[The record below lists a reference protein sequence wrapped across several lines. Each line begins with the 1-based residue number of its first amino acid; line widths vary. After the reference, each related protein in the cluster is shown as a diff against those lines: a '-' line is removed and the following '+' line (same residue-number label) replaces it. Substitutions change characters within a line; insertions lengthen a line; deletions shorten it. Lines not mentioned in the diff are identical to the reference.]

1 MATPAFRPEGE
12 RGTNWGFLCNNNP
25 RRPHGTPTMPSVGGD
40 DHERPWG
47 GKPESP
53 KQESLKQESL
63 KQESLKQESL
73 KQLVTWRRWRVAFT
87 RPKLSAH
94 IAPARRL
101 ESSMK
106 SNAVTSV
113 ELELDWTA
121 QTILPV
127 EFKGRE
133 LQLEARAYQGAD
145 PNFQA
150 LVLVHRDKDAGN
162 KKPVVRVHSGCVT
175 GDIFH
180 SLRCDCYPQLQAAL
194 SVITTS
200 PVGILIYLPYQEGRG
215 IGLVNKIR
223 AYALQDQ
230 GYDTV
235 DANVAIGAP
244 IEARDYDLAAHI
256 LFDLGYPE
264 IKLLTNNPAK
274 VEALRE
280 EGVEVIEQLP
290 LIVTPSLYNK
300 RYLATKKER
309 MAHKL

>member
-1 MATPAFRPEGE
+1 
-12 RGTNWGFLCNNNP
+12 
-25 RRPHGTPTMPSVGGD
+25 
-40 DHERPWG
+40 
-47 GKPESP
+47 
-53 KQESLKQESL
+53 
-63 KQESLKQESL
+63 
-73 KQLVTWRRWRVAFT
+73 
-87 RPKLSAH
+87 
-94 IAPARRL
+94 
-101 ESSMK
+101 MK
-106 SNAVTSV
+106 SNALQSF
-113 ELELDWTA
+113 ELELDWMA
-121 QTILPV
+121 QTILPI
-127 EFKGRE
+127 EFKGKE
-133 LQLEARAYQGAD
+133 LKLEARAYQGTD

-150 LVLVHRDKDAGN
+150 LVLVHRA
-162 KKPVVRVHSGCVT
+162 KKNGVDHLPVVRVHSGCVT

-180 SLRCDCYPQLQAAL
+180 SLRCDCYPQLQAAMQEVT
-194 SVITTS
+194 SS

-256 LFDLGYPE
+256 LFDLGFPE

-274 VEALRE
+274 VEALRA
-280 EGVEVIEQLP
+280 EGVDVIEQLP
-290 LIVTPSLYNK
+290 LIVEPSPYNT

>member
-1 MATPAFRPEGE
+1 
-12 RGTNWGFLCNNNP
+12 
-25 RRPHGTPTMPSVGGD
+25 
-40 DHERPWG
+40 
-47 GKPESP
+47 
-53 KQESLKQESL
+53 
-63 KQESLKQESL
+63 
-73 KQLVTWRRWRVAFT
+73 
-87 RPKLSAH
+87 
-94 IAPARRL
+94 
-101 ESSMK
+101 MK
-106 SNAVTSV
+106 SNAVQSF
-113 ELELDWTA
+113 ELDLDWTA
-121 QTILPV
+121 QTILPI
-127 EFKGRE
+127 EFKGGE
-133 LQLEARAYQGAD
+133 LELEARAYQGTD

-150 LVLVHRDKDAGN
+150 LVLVHRAKSGAVKNGVHDI
-162 KKPVVRVHSGCVT
+162 PVVRVHSGCVT

-194 SVITTS
+194 DRVVND
-200 PVGILIYLPYQEGRG
+200 PLGVLIYLPYQEGRG

-256 LFDLGYPE
+256 LFDLGFPE

-280 EGVEVIEQLP
+280 EGVDVIEQLP
-290 LIVTPSLYNK
+290 LIVKPSPYNT

>member
-1 MATPAFRPEGE
+1 
-12 RGTNWGFLCNNNP
+12 
-25 RRPHGTPTMPSVGGD
+25 
-40 DHERPWG
+40 
-47 GKPESP
+47 
-53 KQESLKQESL
+53 
-63 KQESLKQESL
+63 
-73 KQLVTWRRWRVAFT
+73 
-87 RPKLSAH
+87 
-94 IAPARRL
+94 
-101 ESSMK
+101 MK
-106 SNAVTSV
+106 SNAVKSV
-113 ELELDWTA
+113 ELEMDWTA
-121 QTILPV
+121 QTILPI
-127 EFKGRE
+127 EFRGRE

-150 LVLVHRDKDAGN
+150 LALVHRDKLAGSSDV
-162 KKPVVRVHSGCVT
+162 PLVRVHSGCVT

-180 SLRCDCYPQLQAAL
+180 SLRCDCYPQLQAAMDR
-194 SVITTS
+194 ITST
-200 PVGILIYLPYQEGRG
+200 PVGILIYLPFQEGRG

-256 LFDLGYPE
+256 LFDLGFPE

-280 EGVEVIEQLP
+280 EGVDVTEQLP
-290 LIVTPSLYNK
+290 LIVNPSPHNK

>member
-1 MATPAFRPEGE
+1 
-12 RGTNWGFLCNNNP
+12 
-25 RRPHGTPTMPSVGGD
+25 
-40 DHERPWG
+40 
-47 GKPESP
+47 
-53 KQESLKQESL
+53 
-63 KQESLKQESL
+63 
-73 KQLVTWRRWRVAFT
+73 
-87 RPKLSAH
+87 
-94 IAPARRL
+94 
-101 ESSMK
+101 MK
-106 SNAVTSV
+106 SNALQSF
-113 ELELDWTA
+113 ELELDWMA
-121 QTILPV
+121 QTVLPI
-127 EFKGRE
+127 EFRGKE
-133 LQLEARAYQGAD
+133 LKLEARAYQGTD

-150 LVLVHRDKDAGN
+150 LVLVHRA
-162 KKPVVRVHSGCVT
+162 KKNGVDHLPVVRVHSGCVT

-194 SVITTS
+194 HEVTTS

-256 LFDLGYPE
+256 LFDLGFPE

-274 VEALRE
+274 VEALQA
-280 EGVEVIEQLP
+280 EGVDVIEQLP
-290 LIVTPSLYNK
+290 LIVEPSPYNT

>member
-1 MATPAFRPEGE
+1 M
-12 RGTNWGFLCNNNP
+12 
-25 RRPHGTPTMPSVGGD
+25 
-40 DHERPWG
+40 
-47 GKPESP
+47 
-53 KQESLKQESL
+53 Q
-63 KQESLKQESL
+63 
-73 KQLVTWRRWRVAFT
+73 
-87 RPKLSAH
+87 
-94 IAPARRL
+94 
-101 ESSMK
+101 
-106 SNAVTSV
+106 SNAVKSF
-113 ELELDWTA
+113 ELEMDWTA

-127 EFKGRE
+127 EFGGRE

-150 LVLVHRDKDAGN
+150 LVLVHSDKQARDEA
-162 KKPVVRVHSGCVT
+162 PIVRVHSGCVT

-194 SVITTS
+194 DRIVTS
-200 PVGILIYLPYQEGRG
+200 PVGILIYLPFQEGRG

-256 LFDLGYPE
+256 LFDLGFPE

-274 VEALRE
+274 VEALRQ
-280 EGVEVIEQLP
+280 EGVDVIEQLP
-290 LIVTPSLYNK
+290 LIVKASPYNS

>member
-1 MATPAFRPEGE
+1 
-12 RGTNWGFLCNNNP
+12 
-25 RRPHGTPTMPSVGGD
+25 
-40 DHERPWG
+40 
-47 GKPESP
+47 
-53 KQESLKQESL
+53 
-63 KQESLKQESL
+63 
-73 KQLVTWRRWRVAFT
+73 
-87 RPKLSAH
+87 
-94 IAPARRL
+94 
-101 ESSMK
+101 MK
-106 SNAVTSV
+106 SNAVKSF
-113 ELELDWTA
+113 ELEIDWTA
-121 QTILPV
+121 QTILPI
-127 EFKGRE
+127 EFDGRE
-133 LQLEARAYQGAD
+133 LHIEARAYQGTD
-145 PNFQA
+145 PAFQA
-150 LVLVHRDKDAGN
+150 LVLVHRHPTSARVSAERPEELSNGAASET
-162 KKPVVRVHSGCVT
+162 PVVRVHSGCVT

-180 SLRCDCYPQLQAAL
+180 SLRCDCYPQLQAAMQK
-194 SVITTS
+194 ITSSS
-200 PVGILIYLPYQEGRG
+200 PGVLIYLPYQEGRG

-256 LFDLGYPE
+256 LFDLGFPE

-290 LIVTPSLYNK
+290 LIVKPSPYNV

>member
-1 MATPAFRPEGE
+1 
-12 RGTNWGFLCNNNP
+12 
-25 RRPHGTPTMPSVGGD
+25 
-40 DHERPWG
+40 
-47 GKPESP
+47 
-53 KQESLKQESL
+53 
-63 KQESLKQESL
+63 
-73 KQLVTWRRWRVAFT
+73 
-87 RPKLSAH
+87 
-94 IAPARRL
+94 
-101 ESSMK
+101 MK
-106 SNAVTSV
+106 SNAVKSV
-113 ELELDWTA
+113 ELEVDWTA
-121 QTILPV
+121 QTFLPI
-127 EFKGRE
+127 EFRGRE
-133 LQLEARAYQGAD
+133 LQLEARAYQGTD
-145 PNFQA
+145 PTCQA
-150 LVLVHRDKDAGN
+150 LVLVHREKNAGN
-162 KKPVVRVHSGCVT
+162 ETPVVRVHSGCVT

-180 SLRCDCYPQLQAAL
+180 SLRCDCYPQLQAAMERI
-194 SVITTS
+194 VKS
-200 PVGILIYLPYQEGRG
+200 PVGVLVYLPYQEGRG

-264 IKLLTNNPAK
+264 IRLLTNNPAK

-290 LIVTPSLYNK
+290 IITKVSPYNM

>member
-1 MATPAFRPEGE
+1 
-12 RGTNWGFLCNNNP
+12 
-25 RRPHGTPTMPSVGGD
+25 
-40 DHERPWG
+40 
-47 GKPESP
+47 
-53 KQESLKQESL
+53 
-63 KQESLKQESL
+63 
-73 KQLVTWRRWRVAFT
+73 
-87 RPKLSAH
+87 
-94 IAPARRL
+94 
-101 ESSMK
+101 MK
-106 SNAVTSV
+106 SNAVQSF

-121 QTILPV
+121 QTILPI
-127 EFKGRE
+127 EFSGRE
-133 LQLEARAYQGAD
+133 LQLEARAYQGTD

-150 LVLVHRDKDAGN
+150 LALVHRG
-162 KKPVVRVHSGCVT
+162 KKNGADELPVVRVHSGCVT

-180 SLRCDCYPQLQAAL
+180 SLRCDCYPQLQSAL
-194 SVITTS
+194 DRIISS
-200 PVGILIYLPYQEGRG
+200 PVGILIYLPFQEGRG

-264 IKLLTNNPAK
+264 IKLMTNNPAK

-280 EGVEVIEQLP
+280 EGVDVIEQLP
-290 LIVTPSLYNK
+290 LIVKPSLHNT